1 MTPAY
6 ALPVLMISCPGVN
19 CLITLGSTLIGETD
33 DSPAVPI
40 APNGPCYLTITPL
53 VQPQEGVL
61 LPRAIRL
68 WLEDGAL
75 TGPLPQGV
83 EAYCAPSGLIEL
95 SVTLPLLP
103 PAPEPSVPYGLS
115 RVELRGERGTYVAT
129 LYREN
134 GLRVAVEDPKSDV
147 MIALHAPRDLTD
159 GRLMAHPFSCTHDDL
174 ILTGQGPYGHRF
186 LVFSAREDYAPIVD
200 DYAQGEF
207 RQGVLYTLESLGDL
221 SGHQYQRIYRMEN
234 GKLQESGSY
243 GYFSSQR
250 RQLNGPQLCIG
261 LCQSIKLGLVEE
273 AMGLLT
279 PSLREQI
286 DGSGLASFIG
296 DFHDIRPLY
305 RENGSRVALT
315 LSYPKEENCYTLN
328 TLVFTLKNGLV
339 DNIQEEDPDEF

>member
-159 GRLMAHPFSCTHDDL
+159 GRC
-174 ILTGQGPYGHRF
+174 
-186 LVFSAREDYAPIVD
+186 V
-200 DYAQGEF
+200 
-207 RQGVLYTLESLGDL
+207 
-221 SGHQYQRIYRMEN
+221 
-234 GKLQESGSY
+234 
-243 GYFSSQR
+243 
-250 RQLNGPQLCIG
+250 
-261 LCQSIKLGLVEE
+261 
-273 AMGLLT
+273 
-279 PSLREQI
+279 
-286 DGSGLASFIG
+286 
-296 DFHDIRPLY
+296 
-305 RENGSRVALT
+305 
-315 LSYPKEENCYTLN
+315 
-328 TLVFTLKNGLV
+328 
-339 DNIQEEDPDEF
+339 